1 MTYPAFHANYLA
13 RDLPANLC
21 SRCGEPQPF
30 TLRIPAGRYHFGTR
44 VCDLCCE
51 HMDIISEMRLPDLT
65 PYFLDRERPHD
76 CQPAAAE
83 AFCEDPRPPTS
94 TPTCAGITTGA
105 SATRPATPATA

>member
-44 VCDLCCE
+44 V
-51 HMDIISEMRLPDLT
+51 
-65 PYFLDRERPHD
+65 
-76 CQPAAAE
+76 A
-83 AFCEDPRPPTS
+83 
-94 TPTCAGITTGA
+94 TCAA
-105 SATRPATPATA
+105 STWTSSARCGCRT